1 MHQDWP
7 QRVRIRSGLLR
18 AGISQRHGFPQNG
31 VTNQRSRSPKSAE
44 KTEHFLALF
53 ATSFF
58 MTKRLLPTLFL
69 AAVTAAAAG
78 SGGRVQCVGG
88 TLPAFPAGTKGT
100 IQTTDRSALVLVA
113 ATATARIPFQKIN
126 LIEYGQDVGRRV
138 VLAVLISPIFLL
150 SKARAHYITLGYT
163 DDTGRQQVIVLRVD
177 KRSVKTTLAMLEART
192 GRAVRFKDEEAR
204 KSLHG

>member
-1 MHQDWP
+1 M
-7 QRVRIRSGLLR
+7 SLC
-18 AGISQRHGFPQNG
+18 
-31 VTNQRSRSPKSAE
+31 
-44 KTEHFLALF
+44 
-53 ATSFF
+53 

-69 AAVTAAAAG
+69 AAVTAAAAE
-78 SGGRVQCVGG
+78 SGGRVKCVGG
-88 TLPAFPAGTKGT
+88 TLSAFPAGTRGT

-113 ATATARIPFQKIN
+113 ATTTARIPFQKIN

-163 DDTGRQQVIVLRVD
+163 DDTGRQQVVVLRVD
-177 KRSVKTTLAMLEART
+177 KHSVKTTLAMLEART